1 MNAVPNLL
9 DQLIALTAIRD
20 LELLEQ
26 SLLKTIDAS
35 FSSIGLA
42 VFHLDAT
49 GRPFAALRMV
59 NGRCEM
65 EHEAIAIAEPTMRA
79 IENAREEGGHALHN
93 GEHLVTC
100 HRLLASRASSVDLVL
115 TTRVDLSERERF
127 LVSGFLQIYR
137 NFCQLLHEAQTDPL
151 TGLANRN
158 TFDACINKI
167 FDVLSMGEPPIP
179 SDRRRV
185 SKGVYWLAMV
195 DIDHF
200 KSINDRFGH
209 LYGDEVLVL
218 MGQMLK
224 KCFRRDDLI
233 FRFGGEEFVL
243 LIRCPDR
250 DTCRMTLERFRTTV
264 EGYDFPQV
272 GQVTVSIGAVQF
284 SRDTFPVTLLNYA
297 DQALYGSKS
306 GGRNRVTFFEDMLSS
321 GTAKVEAVEAGGV
334 ELF

>member
-35 FSSIGLA
+35 FSPIGLA

-218 MGQMLK
+218 
-224 KCFRRDDLI
+224 
-233 FRFGGEEFVL
+233 

-284 SRDTFPVTLLNYA
+284 SRDTFPVMLLNYA
-297 DQALYGSKS
+297 DQALCGSKS
-306 GGRNRVTFFEDMLSS
+306 GERNRVTFFEDMLSS
-321 GTAKVEAVEAGGV
+321 GTAKIEAVEAGGV